1 MDWIFVGRPKAGGRE
16 YYHQLLAIE
25 APSIWGDAPGS
36 VPNALSR
43 LVGFVIA

>member
-25 APSIWGDAPGS
+25 APSIWGMLLEVFPMLFHVWWG
-36 VPNALSR
+36 L
-43 LVGFVIA
+43 